1 MTRTLRIS
9 IAVLLVC
16 VYSVVSI
23 RLADAQSI
31 GGPIVSKSDI
41 VLIFVAVAA
50 VGAAIGVGVYFAVRQ
65 PPSITGCVVS
75 GSGGLTLQN
84 ESDHQ
89 TFLLMGDTGAVK
101 PGDRVR
107 VKGKKKKD
115 SAGNRSFL
123 VDQVKKDYGACPV
136 STP

>member
-16 VYSVVSI
+16 VYSVVSS
-23 RLADAQSI
+23 RPADAQS
-31 GGPIVSKSDI
+31 GQIVSKSDV

-75 GSGGLTLQN
+75 GSGGLTLLN